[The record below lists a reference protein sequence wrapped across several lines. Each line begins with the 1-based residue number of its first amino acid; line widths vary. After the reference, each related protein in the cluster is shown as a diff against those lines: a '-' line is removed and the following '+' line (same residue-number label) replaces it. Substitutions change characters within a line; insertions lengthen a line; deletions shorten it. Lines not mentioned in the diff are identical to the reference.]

1 MKHPARLKSKV
12 SRIIL
17 TQSGRGQR
25 AAIKNGVW
33 GGACCI
39 TPVCGRV
46 HDSRPRGCEFK
57 PHRRHCVVVLEQDIY
72 PSLVLVQPRKT
83 RPYIT

>member
-17 TQSGRGQR
+17 NQSGRWPWSCH
-25 AAIKNGVW
+25 KNGVL

-46 HDSRPRGCEFK
+46 HDSRPRGCQFE
-57 PHRRHCVVVLEQDIY
+57 PYRRHCIMVLEQDTFI
-72 PSLVLVQPRKT
+72 LA
-83 RPYIT
+83 